1 MGMKNLLQNIT
12 NIKNEPIVEEHLDV
26 KPISFKTEPVDQ
38 EVEKQNLTRPSEFEA
53 SPDKNSMTRK
63 ISQSVENMSDNPM
76 KPADDKIFEKN
87 EDPDMA
93 DESDFIKELEANELN
108 NIIKEFE
115 DEELKRKSGKLKQ
128 PGGKQ

>member
-1 MGMKNLLQNIT
+1 MG
-12 NIKNEPIVEEHLDV
+12 
-26 KPISFKTEPVDQ
+26 

-93 DESDFIKELEANELN
+93 DESDFINELD

-115 DEELKRKSGKLKQ
+115 DEELKKEVGEIKAT
-128 PGGKQ
+128 GGKQIKLNGNEPKEVKEKKVKEEINKPQCREEQAIDA